1 MFNWIARWFDRS
13 PAPETSGAPRA
24 APAGAPGDAALADQL
39 PPVDLPLLFYRL
51 LAGASAAHVLPS
63 TEKLILDEFTRL
75 AEAPQS
81 AADLV
86 PRVPEVIPQLLRS
99 LRDDSI
105 SGAEFARQLAQDVV
119 LVAEIIREANS
130 PYYRPAKPINTIEGA
145 VMLLGQNGIRM
156 LLARVAFRPIISN
169 QSGQFARLAA
179 PTVWQ
184 QSEMC
189 ALAASVLAPAMHAN
203 PFEAYLAGLLHH
215 VGLIVALR
223 LADQVYNGDTLPASD
238 QFVADLLHN
247 ARLMS
252 SRIAALWGFPVTV
265 SSAIA
270 NAGRPYA
277 PPIAHVLELADRVAT
292 LRLLVDAG
300 KLGPNDPEVEALA
313 PAARACFDKLR
324 SEED

>member
-1 MFNWIARWFDRS
+1 MFNWIARWFTRTATS
-13 PAPETSGAPRA
+13 ETAGTPQA
-24 APAGAPGDAALADQL
+24 APAGAPAAPASVDAL
-39 PPVDLPLLFYRL
+39 PSADLPALFYRL
-51 LAGASAAHVLPS
+51 LAGPSPGNVLPS
-63 TEKLILDEFTRL
+63 TEKLILDEFSRL

-99 LRDDSI
+99 LRDDSV
-105 SGAEFARQLAQDVV
+105 SGAEFSRQLAQDVV
-119 LVAEIIREANS
+119 LVAAIIREANS

-156 LLARVAFRPIISN
+156 LLARVAFRPVISN

-189 ALAASVLAPAMHAN
+189 ALAASMLAPAMHAN

-215 VGLIVALR
+215 VGLIVAFR
-223 LADQVYNGDTLPASD
+223 LVDQVYTGDSLPSSD
-238 QFVADLLHN
+238 QFVTGLLRN

-277 PPIAHVLELADRVAT
+277 PPIAHVLELADRLAT

-300 KLGPNDPEVEALA
+300 KLGPNDPEVEALD
-313 PAARACFDKLR
+313 PAARACFEKLCN
-324 SEED
+324 EDD